1 MPGVLDASCP
11 MCEETAA
18 RRVHERPFRGR
29 RWALARCGGCGL
41 HYTSPRPTPA
51 DLDGFYEGDYH
62 AGLRQ
67 PGAAEHTFGAK
78 YRRYADALGR
88 HLRGGRV
95 VDVGCSTGLLVR
107 LLRDRGY
114 DAEGVELNA
123 ASAAWGRR
131 HYGVPIHAEPL
142 EAGRYAP
149 GSLAAVLLTD
159 VLEHTAHPADFLRG
173 VGELLAPGGLVF
185 VTFPDIASAESRYQY
200 LLSKVFRRDWLWA
213 TCHVPLHV
221 WEFTRRSAEGCFA
234 AAGFGVEEF
243 RRHHPRRALPNGR
256 LLKLLSLPTRPL
268 AWPGVRRVLGTQMEF
283 VLRKAGG

>member
-1 MPGVLDASCP
+1 MPGVIADPCPLCEAADAR
-11 MCEETAA
+11 A
-18 RRVHERPFRGR
+18 VHARPFRGR
-29 RWALARCGGCGL
+29 RWSLARCGGCGL
-41 HYTSPRPTPA
+41 HFTAPRPSDA
-51 DLDGFYEGDYH
+51 DLATFYEGDYH

-67 PGAAEHTFGAK
+67 PGAAEAAFGAK

-88 HLRGGRV
+88 HLRSGRV

-131 HYGVPIHAEPL
+131 HYAVPIHAEPL

-149 GSLAAVLLTD
+149 GSLDAVLLTD
-159 VLEHTAHPADFLRG
+159 VLEHTRHPAEFLRG

-185 VTFPDIASAESRYQY
+185 VTCPDIGSAESRYQY

-234 AAGFGVEEF
+234 AAGFGVAEF
-243 RRHHPRRALPNGR
+243 RRHHPRRPAPPGR
-256 LLKLLSLPTRPL
+256 LLKLLDLPTRPL
-268 AWPGVRRVLGTQMEF
+268 SWPGLRGWLGTQMEF
-283 VLRKAGG
+283 VLRKAD